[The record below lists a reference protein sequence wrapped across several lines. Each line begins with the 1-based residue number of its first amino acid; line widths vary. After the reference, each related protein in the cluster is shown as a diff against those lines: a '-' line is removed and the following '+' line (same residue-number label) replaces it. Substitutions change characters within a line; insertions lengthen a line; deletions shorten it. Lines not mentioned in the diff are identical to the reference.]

1 MIMRAVR
8 WVRRLWEAIS
18 EPRHLKAFY
27 LGVYVITA
35 AVGVVTLANP
45 PSSVEWRLGTALTMF
60 WALLITLGGLCGAV
74 AVLPGWWWVER
85 SSIGLI
91 LAGAA
96 MYEATV
102 LAAQVNA
109 APGSSRWTQM
119 GFILL
124 ACAVFIV
131 RLMLTRRWDYEPRR
145 G

>member
-1 MIMRAVR
+1 MRAVHR
-8 WVRRLWEAIS
+8 VRRLWEAIS

-27 LGVYVITA
+27 FGVYLVTTV
-35 AVGVVTLANP
+35 VGLVTVANP
-45 PSSVEWRLGTALTMF
+45 PSSIEWRLGTALTLF
-60 WALLITLGGLCGAV
+60 WAILIALGGICGAV

-85 SSIGLI
+85 SAIGLV
-91 LAGAA
+91 LAGAGI
-96 MYEATV
+96 YESTV
-102 LAAQVNA
+102 LAAQINA